1 MMTAHLTR
9 SAARS
14 FSVQVS
20 RNQIPTEYLVNA
32 ARVCLR
38 MPEHGDT
45 WFYVEPNTT
54 VAEFK

>member
-1 MMTAHLTR
+1 MTAHLTR